1 MGSLVCGISST
12 DFNLITNAQIEYLI
26 NFNFVHFN
34 SFYFKNFI
42 QKRTNY
48 PTLKKIQNS
57 VCPSISTLYSR
68 IKSINGITSLESS
81 NVADMDGIAGGASI
95 SDINSMSTEVWLS
108 FSSTAIKNMPAETVN
123 ALPVSILKLTTT
135 TQLSAFYTS
144 PYYSSYSNS
153 IQTYLTQL
161 SNGQTISTASESDMN
176 KFNLISLI
184 STILMALIFIININ

>member
-1 MGSLVCGISST
+1 
-12 DFNLITNAQIEYLI
+12 
-26 NFNFVHFN
+26 
-34 SFYFKNFI
+34 
-42 QKRTNY
+42 
-48 PTLKKIQNS
+48 
-57 VCPSISTLYSR
+57 
-68 IKSINGITSLESS
+68 LESS

-161 SNGQTISTASESDMN
+161 SNGQTISTASGSDMN